1 MNQQP
6 RQGPL
11 SPSAVPV
18 WAWLV
23 AVGSAVA
30 GVIFWG
36 PKSLLVTLIVA
47 VVLGVLWWALHRV
60 SR

>member
-1 MNQQP
+1 MNQQSP
-6 RQGPL
+6 QRPL

-23 AVGSAVA
+23 ALGSAVA

-36 PKSLLVTLIVA
+36 PRSLLVTAFVA
-47 VVLGVLWWALHRV
+47 IILGVLWWALIRF